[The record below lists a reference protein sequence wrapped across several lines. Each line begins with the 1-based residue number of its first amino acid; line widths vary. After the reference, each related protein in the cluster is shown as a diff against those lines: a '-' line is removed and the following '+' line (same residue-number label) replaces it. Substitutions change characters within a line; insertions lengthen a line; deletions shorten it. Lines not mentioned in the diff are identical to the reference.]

1 MRYDVVIIGGGL
13 AGLACGIQLQEQGKR
28 CAIVSVGQSALTF
41 ASGALDLLTALP
53 DGTPV
58 TQPLQALEALAVQA
72 PHHPYTLMGASAVA
86 TLAGQAQALLARCG
100 LWLRGSF
107 AQSHQRL
114 TPLGIWRDCWLSPAE
129 SVSRGL
135 PGAPAWRQPLV
146 AGIEGFM
153 DFQARLVAGELQT
166 QGIAARADDLRLP
179 VLDNLRQNPSEF
191 RSLNLAR
198 VLETPAG
205 LAALTEELLTCSHGN
220 DAIILPACIG
230 TSAHARLNAA
240 LGKPVGLLATLPPSL
255 PGMQLHQALLARF
268 RQTGGTVMPGDK
280 VISAKAQPDEVVVH
294 TRSHGDMPLRA
305 QYAVLASGSFFS
317 NGLVAERDRV
327 IEPVFGL
334 DVDFL
339 PAQAD
344 WSQQDVFA
352 PQPYLQF
359 GVKVD
364 AQLHPSLAGVSQP
377 RVFAIGSVLRGYD
390 PLRQGCGGGVS
401 LLSALHVAQTIVR
414 EKP

>member
-1 MRYDVVIIGGGL
+1 MRYDVVIVGGGL

-41 ASGALDLLTALP
+41 ASGALDLLNALP

-58 TQPLQALEALAVQA
+58 THPLHALGELANQA
-72 PHHPYTLMGASAVA
+72 PHHPYSLMGPDAVA

-100 LWLRGSF
+100 LWLRGSLT
-107 AQSHQRL
+107 QSHQRL
-114 TPLGIWRDCWLSPAE
+114 TPLGIWRDCWLSPAD

-135 PGAPAWRQPLV
+135 PGTPAWNQPLV

-153 DFQARLVAGELQT
+153 DFQARLVVGELQA

-205 LAALTEELLTCSHGN
+205 LAVLTEELLTCSHGN
-220 DAIILPACIG
+220 DAVILPACIG
-230 TSAHARLNAA
+230 TQAHAQLNAA

-280 VISAKAQPDEVVVH
+280 VISAQALADEVVVH
-294 TRSHGDMPLRA
+294 TRSHGDMPLRT
-305 QYAVLASGSFFS
+305 QYTVLASGSFFS
-317 NGLVAERDRV
+317 NGLVAERERV

-339 PAQAD
+339 PTQAD

-352 PQPYLQF
+352 SQPYLQF

-364 AQLHPSLAGVSQP
+364 AQLHPSIAGVSQP